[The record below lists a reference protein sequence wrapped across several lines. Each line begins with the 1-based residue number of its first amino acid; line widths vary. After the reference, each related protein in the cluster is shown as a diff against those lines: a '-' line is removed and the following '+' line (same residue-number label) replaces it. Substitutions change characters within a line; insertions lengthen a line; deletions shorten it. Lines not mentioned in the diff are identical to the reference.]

1 MQANDCRMTSPL
13 RSTRLLILLLAIALG
28 TTACAGRERGPNFT
42 DQYMEALDRFPA
54 STSTDIA
61 AGVDRFVAVF
71 THLTDDDVGE
81 RALLAY
87 ADTLFFNDTLHTATS
102 SRQLADYLAA
112 TGEAVD
118 DVEVEVLSWIEDN
131 GDVYVRW
138 TMRTRFSV
146 TGRKVDSRTIGMT
159 HLRFNDDGQ
168 ITLHQDFWD
177 SSQGLYEHIPVMG
190 GMVRW
195 IRGRL

>member
-1 MQANDCRMTSPL
+1 MNSSPYVF
-13 RSTRLLILLLAIALG
+13 RLVLLLLAISLG
-28 TTACAGRERGPNFT
+28 TSACAGRERGPNFT
-42 DQYMEALDRFPA
+42 DQYMDALERFPA
-54 STSTDIA
+54 STDTDIA
-61 AGVDRFVAVF
+61 AGVERFIAVF
-71 THLTDDDVGE
+71 SHLTHDDVGD
-81 RALLAY
+81 RARAAY
-87 ADTLFFNDTLHTATS
+87 ADQLFFNDTLHTANS
-102 SRQLADYLAA
+102 GAQLAQYLVN

-118 DVEVEVLSWIEDN
+118 GVDVEVLSWIEDK

-159 HLRFNDDGQ
+159 HLRFNDAGQ

>member
-1 MQANDCRMTSPL
+1 MQANDCRMKSPL
-13 RSTRLLILLLAIALG
+13 RSTRLLIVLLAVALG
-28 TTACAGRERGPNFT
+28 TTACAGRERGPSFT
-42 DQYMEALDRFPA
+42 DQYMEALDHFPA
-54 STSTDIA
+54 STNTDIA
-61 AGVDRFVAVF
+61 AGVERFVAVF
-71 THLTDDDVGE
+71 SHLTHEDVGE
-81 RALLAY
+81 RARLAY

-102 SRQLADYLAA
+102 GRQLADYLVA

-118 DVEVEVLSWIEDN
+118 DVDVEVLSWIEDD

-138 TMRTRFSV
+138 AMRTRFSV